1 MTIYSNMPMK
11 QWIKEEYPKLPPNK
25 RPLECMQHG
34 GDIIFVPHLYGH
46 GTYTVKDSVGV
57 AVELTTKASPGAPGC
72 GH

>member
-1 MTIYSNMPMK
+1 
-11 QWIKEEYPKLPPNK
+11 
-25 RPLECMQHG
+25 MQHG